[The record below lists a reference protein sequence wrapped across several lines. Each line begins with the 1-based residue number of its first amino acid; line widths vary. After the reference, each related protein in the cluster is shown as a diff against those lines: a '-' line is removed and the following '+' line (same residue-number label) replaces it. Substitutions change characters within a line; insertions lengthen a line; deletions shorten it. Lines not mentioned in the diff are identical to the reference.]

1 VKIIIS
7 YIFLF
12 LLLNNAAAQ
21 FNWYRIFSNQLFGI
35 ETASSVEYKFV
46 NNKKI
51 IFRLNPGYYNSVGSN
66 YYALEKNALS
76 VFIPFN
82 SFINGHW
89 VYWVV
94 GGNSGQ
100 SYKDVS
106 AYQISPFDSNFV
118 IRCKNEAAN
127 YQVFYTTKITYNGGD
142 SSVQVIVVPNG
153 ISITSFLISNFSD
166 SVLFAV
172 DANKTLYKSTDRGIN
187 WDLINVIP
195 SLSNGSLKYNKY
207 RDGSFFIF
215 GSSLYMSTNN
225 GASFINLN
233 LNNISD
239 IAFSPTDSS
248 IWAFNNYDIYKSTN
262 FGLNWTFINSLFG
275 VSSLEINPD
284 NHLDVYIGS
293 VNGLNRSI
301 DGGYNINVYNNTFS
315 PSRRVIHICKDKNSG
330 DTVWVVTEEA
340 IYKVW
345 GSYVLPVNMISAKI
359 PDDYKLF
366 QNYPNPFNPLT
377 TIGFQC
383 SEFKEVSL
391 KVYDILGREIAVLV
405 NEPLAPG
412 MYEVKFDGSRI
423 SSGMYFYR
431 LHTNNYTETKK
442 MSLLK

>member
-1 VKIIIS
+1 
-7 YIFLF
+7 
-12 LLLNNAAAQ
+12 
-21 FNWYRIFSNQLFGI
+21 
-35 ETASSVEYKFV
+35 
-46 NNKKI
+46 
-51 IFRLNPGYYNSVGSN
+51 
-66 YYALEKNALS
+66 
-76 VFIPFN
+76 
-82 SFINGHW
+82 
-89 VYWVV
+89 
-94 GGNSGQ
+94 
-100 SYKDVS
+100 
-106 AYQISPFDSNFV
+106 
-118 IRCKNEAAN
+118 
-127 YQVFYTTKITYNGGD
+127 
-142 SSVQVIVVPNG
+142 
-153 ISITSFLISNFSD
+153 
-166 SVLFAV
+166 
-172 DANKTLYKSTDRGIN
+172 
-187 WDLINVIP
+187 
-195 SLSNGSLKYNKY
+195 
-207 RDGSFFIF
+207 
-215 GSSLYMSTNN
+215 M
-225 GASFINLN
+225 
-233 LNNISD
+233 
-239 IAFSPTDSS
+239 
-248 IWAFNNYDIYKSTN
+248 
-262 FGLNWTFINSLFG
+262 NWTFINSLFG